1 MGTNHLNKIFNFFF
15 NFTNFNSFLLLITQ
29 TVILKFSLFLVLG
42 IKNYIMSLL
51 QNNENEVQ
59 SVPDIDFNY
68 TKSIPQVSH
77 QPINSYYSEKL
88 FNYNDSMSKSYVKSS
103 PSIEKEIAIAT
114 NSLSSASK
122 ISIESLNRSTLFFSS
137 LNSKKNLNKNGNPK
151 KKPGRKVKVPDFL
164 LPPEEAQKRGL
175 RRERNKVAAAKCRN
189 KRKETAYKLE
199 EETKKLEKEH
209 QYLKNVRK
217 CLMEEKNKL
226 QEMLCSHE
234 QNNYCM
240 FKFPIE
246 DSLPINK

>member
-1 MGTNHLNKIFNFFF
+1 MFPDYFEDNFFTS
-15 NFTNFNSFLLLITQ
+15 NELENTEITSCK
-29 TVILKFSLFLVLG
+29 TK
-42 IKNYIMSLL
+42 K
-51 QNNENEVQ
+51 NNENEVQ

-151 KKPGRKVKVPDFL
+151 KKPGRKVK
-164 LPPEEAQKRGL
+164 LPPEEAHKRRL